1 MNAIHYDTDNQAR
14 RRACRNQEVRGR
26 PSTDRRSF
34 LVPVITQRRLQARY
48 DSILR
53 AAKDVFAEH
62 GYADASIGD
71 IARRAGVSDGLVYR
85 YFENKRDLLYH
96 VLRVFYERLIKNLEE
111 TVLRENGFEARLRS
125 LIRGHMDVFVADAAL
140 CRLFISEVR
149 VASDYQDSPIQ
160 DLNRLYTSVLNRIV
174 DAAQAAGEI
183 RRDINPRL
191 LRDVIFGAIEHW
203 AWRLLGGRGEV
214 DAAAAARELT
224 TLLVHGMADRDASA

>member
-1 MNAIHYDTDNQAR
+1 
-14 RRACRNQEVRGR
+14 
-26 PSTDRRSF
+26 
-34 LVPVITQRRLQARY
+34 LPVITQRRLQARY
-48 DSILR
+48 DSILQ
-53 AAKDVFAEH
+53 AAKHVFAER

-85 YFENKRDLLYH
+85 YFANKRDLLYH
-96 VLRVFYERLIKNLEE
+96 VLRVFYERLIKDLEE
-111 TVLRENGFEARLRS
+111 TVLRESGFEARLRS

-160 DLNRLYTSVLNRIV
+160 DLNRLYTSILIRIV
-174 DAAQAAGEI
+174 DTAQGAGEI

-203 AWRLLGGRGEV
+203 AWRLLSGRGEL
-214 DAAAAARELT
+214 DAAATARELT
-224 TLLVHGMADRDASA
+224 TLLVHGAATRQASA